1 MRRVIL
7 ALVLL
12 SSSWVGCGT
21 SKWTDTQRT
30 ATEQLLI
37 SDAMDRAVSE
47 LDFRAL
53 AGKKVYLDT
62 TPMKNATDSTYLT
75 STLRQHLLASGCML
89 KDKLEDADY
98 VIEARAGSTGTD
110 NHSLLLGVP
119 QTTLPTTALIPG
131 TAGSTAIPELPL
143 AKKMEQ
149 RAIVKIGLFAYN
161 RTTGRPVWQSGLVI
175 ADSRAK
181 HLWVFGTGPFQRG
194 EIYGG
199 TKFAGDRLS
208 IPLVAPGGSNSD
220 KSALSVADEAY
231 FIEPPEALSQK
242 SLPTTEQKAP
252 PPSPNA
258 SPAVQAPPPSAV
270 MPAKH
275 AASVDDPAN
284 FPLGRAPQT
293 RSFSGPGADTSG
305 SPPSAN
311 SILRPPYGQDNQPMG
326 LYPATW

>member
-12 SSSWVGCGT
+12 CSSWIGCGT

-37 SDAMDRAVSE
+37 SDAMDRAVSQ

-62 TPMKNATDSTYLT
+62 TPMKTGTDSAYLT
-75 STLRQHLLASGCML
+75 STLRQHLLASGCIL

-98 VIEARAGSTGTD
+98 VIEARTGSTGTD
-110 NHSLLLGVP
+110 NHSLLLGIP

-131 TAGSTAIPELPL
+131 TTGSTAIPELPL

-161 RTTGRPVWQSGLVI
+161 RTTGRPIWQSGLVI
-175 ADSRAK
+175 ADSRGK
-181 HLWVFGTGPFQRG
+181 HVWVLGTGPFQRG
-194 EIYGG
+194 SIYGG

-208 IPLVAPGGSNSD
+208 IPLVSPGSPNSD
-220 KSALSVADEAY
+220 KPTLSVADEAY
-231 FIEPPEALSQK
+231 FIEPPETLAQK
-242 SLPTTEQKAP
+242 SPPTTEQKAST
-252 PPSPNA
+252 PSPHEV
-258 SPAVQAPPPSAV
+258 PAVQAPPPTAV
-270 MPAKH
+270 MPPTQ
-275 AASVDDPAN
+275 AASVDAPAN
-284 FPLGRAPQT
+284 YPQGRVPQAK
-293 RSFSGPGADTSG
+293 SYSGPDSAAPG
-305 SPPSAN
+305 SPPSASLPLN
-311 SILRPPYGQDNQPMG
+311 SPYGLDNQPMG
-326 LYPATW
+326 LYPATR